1 MIMQQ
6 WDIVMEKYLPLKTA
20 NKEKKD
26 SFHIYNYSNSATY
39 FVVSSIE
46 RWEHLNSLWN
56 VTQASEK
63 CKVILGLGL
72 IEMTFFLEW
81 IKVP

>member
-1 MIMQQ
+1 MQQ

-46 RWEHLNSLWN
+46 R
-56 VTQASEK
+56 
-63 CKVILGLGL
+63 
-72 IEMTFFLEW
+72 
-81 IKVP
+81 